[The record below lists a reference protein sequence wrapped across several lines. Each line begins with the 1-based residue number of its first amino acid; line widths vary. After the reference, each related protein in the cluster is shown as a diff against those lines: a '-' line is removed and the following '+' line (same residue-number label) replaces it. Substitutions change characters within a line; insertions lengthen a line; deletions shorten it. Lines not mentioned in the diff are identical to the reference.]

1 MLAIDLTLDI
11 TEPYDM
17 VLAMG
22 HISISESK
30 PLFAEARNI
39 RIQHVVVT
47 HATTMSYWTSMTV
60 EDVKEVAEMVTFIEQ
75 RLYVVMPT
83 THSMNPKV
91 PAKTALDIGP
101 EKCSAHVEAIRM
113 ESPPYCAQD

>member
-1 MLAIDLTLDI
+1 MLAIDLILDI
-11 TEPYDM
+11 IELHDM

-30 PLFAEARNI
+30 PLVTEARNI
-39 RIQHVVVT
+39 GIQHVVLR
-47 HATTMSYWTSMTV
+47 HATAMSYWTSMTV

-75 RLYVVMPT
+75 WLYVVMPT

-101 EKCSAHVEAIRM
+101 EKCSVHVEAMRM
-113 ESPPYCAQD
+113 ESPPCCAQD

>member
-1 MLAIDLTLDI
+1 
-11 TEPYDM
+11 M
-17 VLAMG
+17 VLAMR

-60 EDVKEVAEMVTFIEQ
+60 EDVKEVAEMVEFIEQ
-75 RLYVVMPT
+75 WLYVVMPT
-83 THSMNPKV
+83 THRMNPKD
-91 PAKTALDIGP
+91 PAKTTLDIGP
-101 EKCSAHVEAIRM
+101 EKCSLPVEAMRM
-113 ESPPYCAQD
+113 ESPPYCVQD